1 MTEPGWIAWWYR
13 AAAVY
18 GLIVLLPLY
27 LVPPI
32 AGAEATTY
40 GFIGTAAAFQ
50 LAFWV
55 IGGDPVRYRALMPV
69 SVVEKLV
76 FAAPVAA
83 LFAAGRVPAL
93 VLLFGMID
101 LLLGIGFYLAWRATP
116 RD

>member
-18 GLIVLLPLY
+18 GLVVLLPLY
-27 LVPPI
+27 LVPPV
-32 AGAEATTY
+32 AGAEAMTY
-40 GFIGTAAAFQ
+40 GFVGVAAAFQ

-69 SVVEKLV
+69 SVIEKLV
-76 FAAPVAA
+76 FAVPVMV
-83 LFAAGRVPAL
+83 LFAAGKVAAT
-93 VLLFGMID
+93 VLLFGAID
-101 LLLGIGFYLAWRATP
+101 LALGVGFYLAWRDTP